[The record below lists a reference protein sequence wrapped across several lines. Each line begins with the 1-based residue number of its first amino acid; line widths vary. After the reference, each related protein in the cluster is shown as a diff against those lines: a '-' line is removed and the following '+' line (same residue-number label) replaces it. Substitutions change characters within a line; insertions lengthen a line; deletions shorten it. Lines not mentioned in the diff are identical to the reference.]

1 MNLAKPGTDCRMEL
15 FWIGV
20 ALGLANL
27 PLLLN
32 SSAVAELTFLPGRF
46 ADGEWWRLLT
56 HPLVHVTWYHLLLDA
71 SAFFL
76 LYFELG
82 KSTHRVAR
90 LIYMGCSMLGALLA
104 CLWFTPSIHEI
115 GLCGLSGV
123 AHGLMAI
130 LALESI
136 TSHQNR
142 ERGFGILCLV
152 ILLAKCTWEVTS
164 GSAFLEVL
172 HFGLV
177 GTPLVACHA
186 GGVIGGVLAFA
197 MVFLARLS
205 RAPKPN

>member
-1 MNLAKPGTDCRMEL
+1 MNFSKPDSSCRKEL
-15 FWIGV
+15 IWFGV
-20 ALGLANL
+20 ALGLVNL
-27 PLLLN
+27 PLLLGLP
-32 SSAVAELTFLPGRF
+32 AVASFTFLPSRF
-46 ADGEWWRLLT
+46 LDGEWWRLLT

-82 KSTHRVAR
+82 KSTRTAR
-90 LIYMGCSMLGALLA
+90 LFYVGGSMFGALLG
-104 CLWFTPSIHEI
+104 CLWFAPSIHEI
-115 GLCGLSGV
+115 GLCGLSGL

-142 ERGFGILCLV
+142 ERGFGIFCLV
-152 ILLAKCTWEVTS
+152 VLLAKCAWEVFS
-164 GSAFLEVL
+164 GSAFLELL

-197 MVFLARLS
+197 MIFIARRGKDS
-205 RAPKPN
+205 SQD